1 MIGVVLWSWLGETTL
16 PGVAGVSLGVEA
28 GVDAG
33 VGLDIEQE
41 EGRQNVF
48 RLLKSEVSHCVC
60 SKNVFDIDAKKV
72 SSFPERKVL

>member
-1 MIGVVLWSWLGETTL
+1 MIGVVLWAWLGETTL
-16 PGVAGVSLGVEA
+16 PGVAGVSLGVE
-28 GVDAG
+28 AG